1 MKWFSHPYGFK
12 NSSVTFWAT
21 SEYQAYKKVCKQ
33 NHYGSPYILYKHTV
47 ISNDYI
53 IWSVRINSKCQWLFT
68 LYQVYKLNKS
78 YLCSSTVLILL
89 VQQARSS
96 NDQKQGGWQT
106 DKTEL
111 EWGFGQN
118 GESCLINE
126 FSAQMKPY
134 VIL

>member
-1 MKWFSHPYGFK
+1 MLH
-12 NSSVTFWAT
+12 
-21 SEYQAYKKVCKQ
+21 
-33 NHYGSPYILYKHTV
+33 KHTV
-47 ISNDYI
+47 ISNDDS

-78 YLCSSTVLILL
+78 DLCSSTVLILL
-89 VQQARSS
+89 VQQASSS

>member
-1 MKWFSHPYGFK
+1 M
-12 NSSVTFWAT
+12 
-21 SEYQAYKKVCKQ
+21 
-33 NHYGSPYILYKHTV
+33 
-47 ISNDYI
+47 
-53 IWSVRINSKCQWLFT
+53 
-68 LYQVYKLNKS
+68 
-78 YLCSSTVLILL
+78 CSSTVMILL

>member
-1 MKWFSHPYGFK
+1 MYLKLLHWAVGLDFSCLSQNHK
-12 NSSVTFWAT
+12 
-21 SEYQAYKKVCKQ
+21 YKK
-33 NHYGSPYILYKHTV
+33 
-47 ISNDYI
+47 
-53 IWSVRINSKCQWLFT
+53 WSLG
-68 LYQVYKLNKS
+68 L
-78 YLCSSTVLILL
+78 STVMTLF